1 MASTPSTG
9 PSANTVLN
17 YQSGIQVGP
26 SNNIRALK
34 SLIDAPTHNVPGSRT
49 GQSAAQQFAKQNRLN
64 DWGQMSNAAQAA
76 NSQNIMAASKLR
88 SEATISGVQ
97 NLNRMYADYNDRN
110 KAAAMLNADVQ
121 ASNIGFQM
129 GAQAAASRRAMNIW
143 RGNP

>member
-1 MASTPSTG
+1 MASA

-34 SLIDAPTHNVPGSRT
+34 SLIDAPSHTVPGSRT

-64 DWGQMSNAAQAA
+64 DWSQMSNAAQAA

-97 NLNRMYADYNDRN
+97 NMTRMYADYNDRA
-110 KAAAMLNADVQ
+110 KGAASLWGEKEAENATYTY
-121 ASNIGFQM
+121 
-129 GAQAAASRRAMNIW
+129 GAQAAAARRAMNIW